1 MANVYEVNPQEL
13 IKAAAAKLKE
23 VIKEPPE
30 YVHFVKSG
38 VSRERPPQD
47 ADFWYMRSASVLRQV
62 YLNGP
67 IGISRLRV
75 RYGSK
80 KEHVVHRKH
89 FMRAGG
95 SIISDSLK
103 ALEDAGLVKK
113 DQKGRTITPK
123 GKSFLDKLSNSV
135 LTSKGGQ

>member
-67 IGISRLRV
+67 IGVSRLRV

>member
-30 YVHFVKSG
+30 YMHFVKSG
-38 VSRERPPQD
+38 VIRERPPQD

-75 RYGSK
+75 RYGSN

>member
-30 YVHFVKSG
+30 YMHFVKSG

>member
-30 YVHFVKSG
+30 YMHFVKSG

-67 IGISRLRV
+67 IGVSRLRV

>member
-1 MANVYEVNPQEL
+1 
-13 IKAAAAKLKE
+13 I
-23 VIKEPPE
+23 
-30 YVHFVKSG
+30 
-38 VSRERPPQD
+38 
-47 ADFWYMRSASVLRQV
+47 
-62 YLNGP
+62 
-67 IGISRLRV
+67 

-113 DQKGRTITPK
+113 DQKGRAITPK
-123 GKSFLDKLSNSV
+123 GKSFLDKLSNSI